1 MKGVSESQ
9 AVGVG
14 MAVGKLETERSSK
27 LSSES
32 ICLYHHYAFYLPLC
46 LLIEINILI
55 YLKFI
60 QL

>member
-1 MKGVSESQ
+1 
-9 AVGVG
+9 
-14 MAVGKLETERSSK
+14 MAVGKSERERSSE

-32 ICLYHHYAFYLPLC
+32 ICLYHHYAFYL
-46 LLIEINILI
+46 IEVSILI